1 MLSNSGEQQVRVT
14 VCGPETES
22 SAIVRSPA
30 EDTWVVESAVTVTV
44 HDDCGASETPQSLVW
59 VKAGWPEV
67 GSLLMVMLSIV
78 TAVVLGLFNMAV
90 LGVPGAVNTIGPGVV
105 SCVAPP
111 LASSPSPVMRIG
123 ISGFAEVLIRG
134 RYALRV
140 PMTVGLKTNSKL
152 HDVPGIT
159 GVEQVPPPGGKS
171 SGFVPENE
179 D

>member
-1 MLSNSGEQQVRVT
+1 
-14 VCGPETES
+14 
-22 SAIVRSPA
+22 
-30 EDTWVVESAVTVTV
+30 
-44 HDDCGASETPQSLVW
+44 LVW

-78 TAVVLGLFNMAV
+78 TAVVLGLFNMVV

-105 SCVAPP
+105 NPVAPP

-152 HDVPGIT
+152 HDLPGIT